1 MERVKS
7 GLRVQALLWQLD
19 RQAVAAVVRKKG
31 DADSGSILLK
41 LSYLDGTASVLSQ
54 VQDGAGQS
62 VWMRATGP
70 DAVAEDK
77 AEAYI
82 ARSLRIDA
90 DLWVVEIEDPK
101 RQFKTVEKL
110 L

>member
-7 GLRVQALLWQLD
+7 GLRIQALLWRLD
-19 RQAVAAVVRKKG
+19 RQAVAAVIRKKG

-54 VQDGAGQS
+54 VQDGGGES
-62 VWMRATGP
+62 VWMRATGLEP
-70 DAVAEDK
+70 VAEDK

-82 ARSLRIDA
+82 ARSLKIDS
-90 DLWVVEIEDPK
+90 DLWVVEIEDPR
-101 RQFKTVEKL
+101 RQFRPDGKL

>member
-7 GLRVQALLWQLD
+7 GLRIQALLWGLD
-19 RQAVAAVVRKKG
+19 RQAVAAVVRKRG

-41 LSYLDGTASVLSQ
+41 LSFLDGTASVLSQ
-54 VQDGAGQS
+54 VQDGAGHS
-62 VWMRATGP
+62 AWMRATGP
-70 DAVAEDK
+70 EPVADDK

-82 ARSLRIDA
+82 SRSLGIDA

-101 RQFKTVEKL
+101 RRFKPDGKL